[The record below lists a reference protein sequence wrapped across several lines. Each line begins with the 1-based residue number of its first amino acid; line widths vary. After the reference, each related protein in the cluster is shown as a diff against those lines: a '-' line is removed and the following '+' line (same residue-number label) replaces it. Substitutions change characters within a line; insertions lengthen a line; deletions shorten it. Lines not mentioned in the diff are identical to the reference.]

1 MIFQCNTSYEFAI
14 EIYFTKIFNI
24 GEPRYGK
31 LAINYWANHEN
42 FICTAMPVIDSNSK
56 NLDP

>member
-1 MIFQCNTSYEFAI
+1 MIFQFFSYEFAI

-24 GEPRYGK
+24 GEPRGYGK

-42 FICTAMPVIDSNSK
+42 FICTAMPVIDSNS
-56 NLDP
+56 